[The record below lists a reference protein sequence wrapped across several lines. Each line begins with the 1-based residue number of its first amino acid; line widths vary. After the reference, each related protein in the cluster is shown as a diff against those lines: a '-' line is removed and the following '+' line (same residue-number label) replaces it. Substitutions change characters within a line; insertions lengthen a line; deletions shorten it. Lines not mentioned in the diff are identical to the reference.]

1 MTRRSIEAGKAV
13 IVVDILDKANA
24 SFSKLTSKMMSSA
37 RGLRNLGQSAA
48 GAGLLTGLVSRNVIT
63 NFIEFEDKIL
73 NLTAKL
79 GIFGVETDK
88 QKASI
93 KDLTKVIIDL
103 GRVTSYTSAEVADAA
118 ISLAQAGFSVTE
130 IKSSLKSVLDLARG
144 TNYTLG
150 DSADLLANTIRTFN
164 LFKPGDNAE
173 TLAENMATINHVSS
187 MMVKATRLGTIE
199 IQDLRESMKY
209 AGGTAVNMGANLSTV
224 LGLLVRMSDTG
235 LKASLAGTSMNTA
248 FLNLANNL
256 EALQGKLPKF
266 QLFVSTLQD
275 GTKGVD
281 FGQTLKSLMDATKG
295 MDRLEKV
302 KLFQDVFNI
311 RGARMISSV
320 QDMERVQF
328 FIKEIASAGEEAALA
343 AAKMESGLGGAVR
356 RLTSGLDALNIA
368 AGYTFK
374 DGATAM
380 ANFATVGVAS
390 LEKLT
395 DSYKILIGTLV
406 FSPVIFAS
414 IAAGAL
420 ILSVVLARLR
430 TVIIGLGAAF
440 SGIKKVGKFLG
451 GSLMSLG
458 NPLAAIKT
466 SKIAKAAQYKALQT
480 KVAKQGASIEA
491 KIQKAMASK
500 NPAGNT
506 AKIFSTK
513 AYQSFLSNTMK
524 MRAMKGPNLNPL
536 DMMDKMLLRFGRTSK
551 NTQSI
556 IKGLTAVL
564 SSVFKI
570 PIMSSHELAVKINNI
585 KKGFSALLVTGKQL
599 PGMLSRIMI
608 SMTAK
613 IPTKSRTLSGIK
625 GLFGAVNQARGGLSS
640 GHIPNVL
647 STRKIRAALGLLK
660 AGSLAKSAS
669 GLVSLSMGFIR
680 LTATMSRFVFSWN
693 FVGLAFNALLM
704 FGHKIPF
711 IVNIFKTL
719 GDGFKAAFTEI
730 GRIATYA
737 APAIKLFSLAFE
749 AFVKGDTDVGI
760 AAVSAGFEGLVSIIQ
775 NQLMAAW
782 NMFAAKV
789 AYIWVTLKQI
799 GTIIWTTIDAL
810 LEGLVSVGGT
820 LASPLMQG
828 LSDMFSG
835 DGGNFAENVRT
846 VFYGIAIGLND
857 FITNFSIAA
866 TRFITQGFQFVNKFQ
881 KALGESISYIP
892 GTGGAGAGI
901 VEQAAANAHMD
912 DFNENVA
919 VGKLKGE
926 SMKRARAITKV
937 FKETGE
943 EINSDRINAS
953 AKLNQDSM
961 RIQNEM
967 VQWLNKLII
976 DLDVRQAARD
986 ADAKR
991 LQELQNRD
999 KSVPGVPAP
1008 NAAMQNF
1015 GYQLSTLVGSIQSV
1029 SGNRLLKESPKEL
1042 EVQQEISA
1050 KMDTLINTV
1059 KTQGM

>member
-24 SFSKLTSKMMSSA
+24 SFSKLTSKMMASA
-37 RGLRNLGQSAA
+37 RGLRNLGQSSA
-48 GAGLLTGLVSRNVIT
+48 GAGLLTGLVTRSVIN
-63 NFIEFEDKIL
+63 NFVEFDDKIL

-79 GIFGVETDK
+79 GYFGVETDK

-144 TNYTLG
+144 TNYALG

-173 TLAENMATINHVSS
+173 VLAENMATINHVAS

-248 FLNLANNL
+248 FQNLANNL

-343 AAKMESGLGGAVR
+343 SAKMESGIGGAIR
-356 RLTSGLDALNIA
+356 RLISNLDSLNIA
-368 AGYTFK
+368 MGYTFNES
-374 DGATAM
+374 AIAM
-380 ANFATVGVAS
+380 ANFATVGVAA

-440 SGIKKVGKFLG
+440 GGLKKFGGFLG
-451 GSLMSLG
+451 GSLINTGGMIASAVNTRNIKIEAYKKSQERVFRANLAVDQA
-458 NPLAAIKT
+458 LAAANAKKTQAAVIAATEKVYAGSKMKKAISATLSMQKARAAIGIKVPGRIA
-466 SKIAKAAQYKALQT
+466 SIKQRVKDAKEAYKVQQGYVSEKLMHMADEEHFSNVRKAAKAAGNKQLALQAGQ
-480 KVAKQGASIEA
+480 AKRIAAGKKLIAHR
-491 KIQKAMASK
+491 KYMAA
-500 NPAGNT
+500 P
-506 AKIFSTK
+506 
-513 AYQSFLSNTMK
+513 
-524 MRAMKGPNLNPL
+524 
-536 DMMDKMLLRFGRTSK
+536 
-551 NTQSI
+551 
-556 IKGLTAVL
+556 
-564 SSVFKI
+564 
-570 PIMSSHELAVKINNI
+570 
-585 KKGFSALLVTGKQL
+585 
-599 PGMLSRIMI
+599 
-608 SMTAK
+608 
-613 IPTKSRTLSGIK
+613 
-625 GLFGAVNQARGGLSS
+625 GGLATLFK
-640 GHIPNVL
+640 G
-647 STRKIRAALGLLK
+647 A
-660 AGSLAKSAS
+660 SLAKSAS

-828 LSDMFSG
+828 ISDMFSG

-881 KALGESISYIP
+881 KALGEAISYIP
-892 GTGGAGAGI
+892 GTLDTGSLI
-901 VEQAAANAHMD
+901 VEQAAANDHMD

-926 SMKRARAITKV
+926 SMKRARAITKA
-937 FKETGE
+937 FEETGE

-961 RIQNEM
+961 KIQNEM
-967 VQWLNKLII
+967 AQFLNKLTI